1 MLRLAICITVV
12 EDSEAEN
19 AGVNDFGRGE
29 SRILNSDEKL
39 QYQVRVLL
47 D

>member
-1 MLRLAICITVV
+1 MLRLAICITVI
-12 EDSEAEN
+12 EDSETEN
-19 AGVNDFGRGE
+19 AGVNDFDRGE